1 MYIAFSKEKN
11 LENKKLYAT
20 LTLYG
25 DSQEKLVD
33 EVGLAI
39 HDKDG
44 NLIFA
49 TYWETYVMDKEEIT
63 KAINAVCAKYQV
75 LDLFSSDEV
84 FEPEFE
90 EVDGQKVRVFR
101 ANKG

>member
-1 MYIAFSKEKN
+1 M
-11 LENKKLYAT
+11 ENKELYGT

-25 DSQEKLVD
+25 DSNEKLVY
-33 EVGLAI
+33 EVRLAI

-44 NLIFA
+44 NLVFA
-49 TYWETYVMDKEEIT
+49 TYWETNVMEKDEIT

-84 FEPEFE
+84 LEPEFE
-90 EVDGQKVRVFR
+90 EVDGQKVRIFR
-101 ANKG
+101 AKKL

>member
-1 MYIAFSKEKN
+1 M
-11 LENKKLYAT
+11 ENKELYAT

-25 DSQEKLVD
+25 DPQEKLVD
-33 EVGLAI
+33 EVRLAI

-44 NLIFA
+44 NLVFA
-49 TYWETYVMDKEEIT
+49 TYWETSVMDKEEIT

-101 ANKG
+101 AKKVNS

>member
-1 MYIAFSKEKN
+1 M
-11 LENKKLYAT
+11 ENKELYGT

-25 DSQEKLVD
+25 DPQEKLVD
-33 EVGLAI
+33 EVRLAI

-49 TYWETYVMDKEEIT
+49 TYWETNIMEKDDIK
-63 KAINAVCAKYQV
+63 KAIEAVCARYQV
-75 LDLFSSDEV
+75 KDLFSSDEV

-90 EVDGQKVRVFR
+90 EVDGQKVRIFR
-101 ANKG
+101 AKKL